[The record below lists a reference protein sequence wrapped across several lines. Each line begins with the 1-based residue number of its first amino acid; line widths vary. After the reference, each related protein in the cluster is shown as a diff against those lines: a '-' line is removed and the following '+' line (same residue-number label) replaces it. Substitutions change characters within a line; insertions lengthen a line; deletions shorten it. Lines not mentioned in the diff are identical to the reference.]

1 MTEPRLTVEELR
13 TYFYTERGIARAV
26 DGVSFTVEQ
35 GDTLGIVGESGCGKS
50 VTALSILRLVRQP
63 PGKVES
69 GRVLFEGR
77 DLLALS
83 PAEMRKVRGNRISM
97 IFQDPMSSLN
107 PVFTVGEQVAE
118 SIRLHQGL
126 GAREA
131 FDRAIDMLDRVK
143 IPAAGK
149 RARQYPHQMSGGMRQ
164 RVMIAMALSCK
175 PQVMIADEPTTAL
188 DVTIQAQTLNLLEQ
202 LKAETGTSV
211 LLITHDLGVIAET
224 ARTVVVMYAGKVME
238 QAGVREVFKHPRHPY
253 TEALLK
259 SIPRADQVQ
268 ERLQVIPGIVPSL
281 LRLPAGCKFS
291 NRCGKAVVRCFE
303 EEPPLFADDSGH
315 LTRCWLCA

>member
-1 MTEPRLTVEELR
+1 MTEPRLKVEELR
-13 TYFYTERGIARAV
+13 THFSTERGVAKAV
-26 DGVSFTVEQ
+26 DGVSFTVDQ

-50 VTALSILRLVRQP
+50 VTVLSILRLIRQP
-63 PGKVES
+63 PGRIVS

-83 PAEMRKVRGNRISM
+83 PAEMRQVRGNRISM

-131 FDRAIDMLDRVK
+131 FEGAVEMLNRVR
-143 IPAAGK
+143 IPAARK
-149 RARQYPHQMSGGMRQ
+149 RAGEYPHQMSGGMRQ
-164 RVMIAMALSCK
+164 RVMIAMALSCR

-188 DVTIQAQTLNLLEQ
+188 DVTIQAQTLSLLEQ
-202 LKAETGTSV
+202 LQAETGTSV

-238 QAGVREVFKHPRHPY
+238 QAGVRELFKRPRHPY

-268 ERLQVIPGIVPSL
+268 ERLLTIPGTVPSL
-281 LRLPAGCKFS
+281 LHLPLGCKFS
-291 NRCGKAVVRCFE
+291 NRCGRATARCLA
-303 EEPPLFADDSGH
+303 EEPPLFGADSGH
-315 LTRCWLCA
+315 LARCWLCT